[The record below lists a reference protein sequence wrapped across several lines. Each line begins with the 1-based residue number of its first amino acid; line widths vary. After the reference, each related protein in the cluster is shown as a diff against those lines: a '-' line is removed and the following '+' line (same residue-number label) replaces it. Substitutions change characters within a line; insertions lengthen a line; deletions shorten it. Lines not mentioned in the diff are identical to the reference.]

1 MSTVAAH
8 KVADAIRVEGQVK
21 SDPAENLPET
31 VAGAGDPERAA
42 LDADAT
48 RRMRQLLTTLPEKAA

>member
-1 MSTVAAH
+1 M
-8 KVADAIRVEGQVK
+8 EGQVK